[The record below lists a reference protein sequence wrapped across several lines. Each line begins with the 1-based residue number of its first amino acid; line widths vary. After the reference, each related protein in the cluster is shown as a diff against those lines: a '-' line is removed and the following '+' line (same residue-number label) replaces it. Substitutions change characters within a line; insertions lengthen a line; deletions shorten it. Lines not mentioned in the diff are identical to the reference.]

1 MPVVIND
8 FEALPAADPGQIGGA
23 KKPQSA
29 VAANAA
35 ASLRLRQLARR
46 RARIAG

>member
-8 FEALPAADPGQIGGA
+8 FEALPAAEPGQGGGG
-23 KKPQSA
+23 KKPQSS
-29 VAANAA
+29 VAANVA

-46 RARIAG
+46 RSRIAG